1 MTEKLATS
9 SSVESSGRIE
19 TMIAP
24 IYARKS
30 DHEISRS
37 EKDP

>member
-1 MTEKLATS
+1 MATS

-19 TMIAP
+19 TIIAA

-30 DHEISRS
+30 HHEMSRS
-37 EKDP
+37 EEDP